1 MHGECI
7 ANHPKLIMLNKILS
21 LVSSLFLLLLCV
33 AGIHSCANM
42 ASPTGGPYDVDPPKV
57 KRASPDFNSLNV
69 TPSRIEIEFD
79 ENIKVEKPTEKVIVT
94 PPQMNMPVIRS
105 IGKKAVV
112 ELKDTLLLNT
122 TYTID
127 FTDAIVDNNEGN
139 PLENF
144 VYSFSTGDQ
153 LDTLAISGRVLNAE
167 DLEPVSGI
175 YVGIH
180 SNLDDT
186 AFTKVTFERISRT
199 DSRGNFTVRGMAPG
213 RYRVF
218 ALNDQN
224 RDYKYD
230 NPLEAVA
237 FLDTVVEP
245 STTPAVRQDTVFADS
260 ITVDTI
266 LTVHYT
272 RFLPDDLLL
281 RTFLSDFQRRYLQKH
296 ERPEERKLELFFASP
311 TDVPTFVLMNPKVE
325 KDDWYVMER
334 SKDNDTIT
342 LWITDSLIYKQDSLQ
357 MVVNYL
363 RTDSLNTDYIATD
376 TLNFFM
382 RRSKQELKR
391 AERAAKAAEKEAAKA
406 AKEDKKAEEQKE
418 QTGETAQEEGSEST
432 EKEGEEKEGA
442 SGGKGK
448 VELEEEK
455 PTFLTIQ
462 GNIQGSF
469 ELFNPIRIEFEHPVI
484 AFDSSHVELSIAV
497 DSLFEAVP
505 FRLETD
511 SLNPRKFVVRP
522 RWEPGAKYKF
532 RVDSATIFNYYGLW
546 NDTYEQSFTVKA
558 LDQYGNLEIT
568 LSGLEP
574 DKKAFVEL
582 LDKSGKP
589 FRKSLVK
596 SNVARFQD
604 LPPGELYA
612 RLIVDENDDGVW
624 TTGNYEE
631 QRQPEEV
638 FYYPGLFTI
647 REYTDHSESWD
658 IRSKPVIEQKPLEI
672 TTNKPQEKKR
682 NPNLDRQNERQQ
694 GQQSSPFSGFGGGRG
709 GGRGAGTTMQPQGGS
724 W

>member
-1 MHGECI
+1 MF
-7 ANHPKLIMLNKILS
+7 NKILS
-21 LVSSLFLLLLCV
+21 FLSTLFLLLLCV
-33 AGIHSCANM
+33 AAIHSCANM

-94 PPQMNMPVIRS
+94 PPQKNMPVIRS

-112 ELKDTLLLNT
+112 ELKDTLLLDV

-167 DLEPVSGI
+167 DLEPVTGI

-311 TDVPTFVLMNPKVE
+311 TDVPTFFLMNPKVE

-334 SKDNDTIT
+334 SKGNDTIT

-363 RTDSLNTDYIATD
+363 RTDSLNMDYIATD

-382 RRSKQELKR
+382 RRSRQER
-391 AERAAKAAEKEAAKA
+391 RQAERAAKEAEKEAAKA
-406 AKEDKKAEEQKE
+406 AKEKEQAEE
-418 QTGETAQEEGSEST
+418 AVQEEKSESA
-432 EKEGEEKEGA
+432 EDEAMGKEGESEGGDKAEPEKEQ
-442 SGGKGK
+442 
-448 VELEEEK
+448 
-455 PTFLTIQ
+455 PTFLAIQ
-462 GNIQGSF
+462 SNIQGSF
-469 ELFNPIRIEFEHPVI
+469 ELYNPIRIEFEHPVI
-484 AFDSSHVELSIAV
+484 VFDSTHVELSIEV
-497 DSLFEAVP
+497 DSLYETVP

-511 SLNPRKFVVRP
+511 SLNPRKFVVRT

-568 LSGLEP
+568 LSGLQP
-574 DKKAFVEL
+574 DKEAFVEL

-589 FRKSLVK
+589 FRKSSVK

-604 LPPGELYA
+604 LPPGEVYA
-612 RLIVDENDDGVW
+612 RLIVDYNGDGVW

-638 FYYPGLFTI
+638 YYYPGLFTI
-647 REYTDHSESWD
+647 REYSDHSESWD

-682 NPNLDRQNERQQ
+682 NPNLDRQNEQRQ
-694 GQQSSPFSGFGGGRG
+694 GQQSSPFSGMGGGRG
-709 GGRGAGTTMQPQGGS
+709 GGRGGGTTMQPYGGAR
-724 W
+724 

>member
-1 MHGECI
+1 
-7 ANHPKLIMLNKILS
+7 MLNKILS
-21 LVSSLFLLLLCV
+21 FVTTLFLLLLCV
-33 AGIHSCANM
+33 AAIHSCANM

-57 KRASPDFNSLNV
+57 KRATPDFNSLNM

-79 ENIKVEKPTEKVIVT
+79 ENIKIEKPTEKVIIT
-94 PPQMNMPVIRS
+94 PPQKNMPVIRS
-105 IGKKAVV
+105 VGKKAVV

-167 DLEPVSGI
+167 DLEPVTGI

-199 DSRGNFTVRGMAPG
+199 DSRGNFIVRGMAPG

-218 ALNDQN
+218 ALDDQN
-224 RDYKYD
+224 RDYRYD
-230 NPLEAVA
+230 NPMEKVA
-237 FLDTVVEP
+237 FLDSVVVP
-245 STTPAVRQDTVFADS
+245 STMPAVRQDTVFVDS

-266 LTVHYT
+266 LTVPYT

-281 RTFLSDFQRRYLQKH
+281 RTFLSGFQRRYLQKH
-296 ERPEERKLELFFASP
+296 ERPEERKLEIFFAAP
-311 TDVPTFVLMNPKVE
+311 TDMPTFVLTNPKME
-325 KDDWYVMER
+325 RDDWYVMER
-334 SKDNDTIT
+334 TKGNDTIT

-357 MVVNYL
+357 MAVNYL
-363 RTDSLNTDYIATD
+363 RTDSLNLDYISTD
-376 TLNFFM
+376 TLNFIM
-382 RRSKQELKR
+382 RRSRQEQR
-391 AERAAKAAEKEAAKA
+391 QAEQARKEAEEAAREEKA
-406 AKEDKKAEEQKE
+406 QEMEESAEESD
-418 QTGETAQEEGSEST
+418 TGEGEAEPGAESE
-432 EKEGEEKEGA
+432 
-442 SGGKGK
+442 
-448 VELEEEK
+448 
-455 PTFLTIQ
+455 PITFLTIKS
-462 GNIQGSF
+462 NIQSSF
-469 ELFNPIRIEFEHPVI
+469 ELYNPIRLEFEHPVV
-484 AFDSSHVELSIAV
+484 AFDSSHVGLSVQV
-497 DSLFEAVP
+497 DSLFELVP

-511 SLNPRKFVVRP
+511 SLNPRKFVLRP
-522 RWEPGAKYKF
+522 RWEPGARYKF
-532 RVDSATIFNYYGLW
+532 RIDSAMVFNCYGLW
-546 NDTYEQSFTVKA
+546 NDTYEQQFTVKA
-558 LDQYGNLEIT
+558 LDQYGNLEIAIT
-568 LSGLEP
+568 GLEP
-574 DKKAFVEL
+574 GKEAFVEL

-604 LPPGELYA
+604 LPPGEMYA
-612 RLIVDENDDGVW
+612 RLIVDENGDGVW

-647 REYTDHSESWD
+647 RAYTDHSESWN

-672 TTNKPQEKKR
+672 TTNKPQERKR
-682 NPNLDRQNERQQ
+682 NPNLDRQNEQRQ
-694 GQQSSPFSGFGGGRG
+694 GQQSSPFSGMGSGRSESRGGSRG
-709 GGRGAGTTMQPQGGS
+709 GGASMQTYGGTR
-724 W
+724 